1 MRLSLTEPNVT
12 GNGHLSPV
20 MFAWIPVSESQ
31 HNKRRVLALSN
42 LLPYIMSC
50 WANRHVRMAPQ
61 YSLDDY
67 IKGNPFK
74 TEAPLNE

>member
-31 HNKRRVLALSN
+31 HNKQRVLALNN
-42 LLPYIMSC
+42 LLPYIMSVLGQPAC
-50 WANRHVRMAPQ
+50 SDGSTVFV
-61 YSLDDY
+61 
-67 IKGNPFK
+67 G
-74 TEAPLNE
+74 